1 MMANLMMTGALVI
14 AAAGLLLSA
23 ARDSDSGTTR
33 PSSKVFTME
42 PIGWVCTNNAS
53 AWIEL
58 DGRFEDALKGLD
70 GFSHV
75 WVFWWFDQ
83 NDTPSNR
90 RILQVH
96 PRGDAR
102 NPLTGVFAT
111 RAPVRPNLIGL
122 TLCQI
127 ASVAENRVEVV
138 GMDAFDGTPVVD
150 LKPYIPAL
158 DRPDGVR
165 IPDWLDGLPQ
175 RRETA
180 TAPP

>member
-1 MMANLMMTGALVI
+1 MTANLMVTGALVT
-14 AAAGLLLSA
+14 AAAALLLSA
-23 ARDSDSGTTR
+23 ATDVPPGTTQ

-42 PIGWVCTNNAS
+42 PIGWVRINDGTT
-53 AWIEL
+53 WIEL
-58 DGRFEDALKGLD
+58 DRRVEDGLMGLED
-70 GFSHV
+70 FSHV
-75 WVFWWFDQ
+75 WVFWWFDR

-96 PRGDAR
+96 PRGDGR

-111 RAPVRPNLIGL
+111 RAPVRPNLIAL
-122 TLCQI
+122 TLCQVT
-127 ASVAENRVEVV
+127 SVDGNRIRVV

-165 IPDWLDGLPQ
+165 VPDWLDKPTSTRKAGSV
-175 RRETA
+175 
-180 TAPP
+180 PP